1 MCAAITSSSKNA
13 ETTSKALRGR
23 QLQSANLVI
32 FGAGGDLTKR
42 LVVLAL
48 YHLVQ
53 AGKLSNQLAIIGID
67 HNQQTS
73 EQSHH
78 LYRGHA
84 ARLIAA
90 RTGCGIRLETSVLAR
105 K

>member
-1 MCAAITSSSKNA
+1 MCAATTSSSKNA

-23 QLQSANLVI
+23 QSANLVI

-42 LVVLAL
+42 LVVPAL

-53 AGKLSNQLAIIGID
+53 AGKLSDQFAIIGLD

-73 EQSHH
+73 WVS
-78 LYRGHA
+78 
-84 ARLIAA
+84 
-90 RTGCGIRLETSVLAR
+90 IRIRSFLC
-105 K
+105 